1 MVEIYIPEQ
10 EYDPNISEKYFS
22 TTKVGSLD
30 VLGATLDQHFYYNPL
45 NVADRFFEQR
55 QAEIERGKIL
65 SPDEY
70 KESEYYRPGIEVGP
84 QGMKEGVAKL
94 LAERQDKRD
103 AFNLTLSRSRGGFRL
118 GALQFATGIAASL
131 LDPINI
137 ASAFLPVVSTAR
149 AASFAA
155 RYGKTGGRFATGV
168 TDGVVGASL
177 LEIPINLQANY
188 EQDNDY
194 GLMDSFLNV
203 TFGGVMGG
211 GLHVGFGKLSDRINA
226 SKQEIRDQALTTSV
240 AQAVNDQEISGG
252 NLHQATVNLAAEN
265 IIRRAKRVKDV
276 DPTVR
281 SVERTFDKDGNV
293 KAEIVVKDDA
303 PGIEEISVFKT
314 KGKSLPE
321 TLKVKKPKTLIQFV
335 KSEGGISTKDSN
347 IGDVKSIFDKNYFSI
362 AKTEAKGGKTLEE
375 LITRAREEGYI
386 PESFDGDID
395 DFSVADFLDLLSED
409 LHSSSVFSQFD
420 SAQVLEFE
428 KAKELLDL
436 ADFYKINPAGMT
448 DETFLTVLSESI
460 DRQERIDFA
469 TAQRQGDLT
478 EQEFYNLRDQALAE
492 DYNLGNMVDQKEV
505 LQEMDAASDTVEE
518 LALNELLAESEL
530 LLRDLENSEIPIPS
544 EFAREIEA
552 ADDLISKS
560 ENFEEMTRLAAE
572 CMNRNYK
579 R

>member
-137 ASAFLPVVSTAR
+137 AAAFLPVVSTAR

-155 RYGKTGGRFATGV
+155 RYGKTGGRFTTGV

-240 AQAVNDQEISGG
+240 AQAV
-252 NLHQATVNLAAEN
+252 
-265 IIRRAKRVKDV
+265 
-276 DPTVR
+276 
-281 SVERTFDKDGNV
+281 
-293 KAEIVVKDDA
+293 
-303 PGIEEISVFKT
+303 
-314 KGKSLPE
+314 
-321 TLKVKKPKTLIQFV
+321 
-335 KSEGGISTKDSN
+335 
-347 IGDVKSIFDKNYFSI
+347 
-362 AKTEAKGGKTLEE
+362 
-375 LITRAREEGYI
+375 
-386 PESFDGDID
+386 
-395 DFSVADFLDLLSED
+395 
-409 LHSSSVFSQFD
+409 
-420 SAQVLEFE
+420 
-428 KAKELLDL
+428 
-436 ADFYKINPAGMT
+436 
-448 DETFLTVLSESI
+448 
-460 DRQERIDFA
+460 
-469 TAQRQGDLT
+469 
-478 EQEFYNLRDQALAE
+478 
-492 DYNLGNMVDQKEV
+492 
-505 LQEMDAASDTVEE
+505 
-518 LALNELLAESEL
+518 
-530 LLRDLENSEIPIPS
+530 
-544 EFAREIEA
+544 
-552 ADDLISKS
+552 
-560 ENFEEMTRLAAE
+560 
-572 CMNRNYK
+572 
-579 R
+579 